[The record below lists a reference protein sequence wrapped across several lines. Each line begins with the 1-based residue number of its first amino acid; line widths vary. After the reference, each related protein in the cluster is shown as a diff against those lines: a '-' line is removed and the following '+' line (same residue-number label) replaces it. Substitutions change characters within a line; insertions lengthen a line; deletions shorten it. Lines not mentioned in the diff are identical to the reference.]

1 MFDLPAA
8 KLISRRQLASILE
21 AHLKLENCLLVKIQI
36 QNMPQIISQHGHKI
50 AKQVSDSVQEI
61 LLEKALPGTVSK
73 VSPALFAML
82 SGDWIHPNTF
92 LGELQDALDT
102 LNRDRNFP
110 FIANIWVGATVA
122 RHRSGRPGLAWFVE
136 ADLALEQAGR
146 KGRPQVFEA
155 IDSEWQAIRNAFARL
170 SDKSQPPEGMHW
182 VYQPI
187 NDAKTGKVFAFEALC
202 RWDLPGIGPIAPS
215 VFVPLAEEFG
225 IVPLIDRWGLESLEG
240 VHEDLFAHGGRCI
253 SFNVSA
259 VTLAADDSFASLVKE
274 LVKRNNACGCELI
287 IELTETALSED
298 RGRIKRQLEQ
308 MRSHG
313 VKIAIDDFGT
323 GSTSLGNVAELPC
336 DFLKVDGSILRSG
349 PAELAIGLLGVAKKM
364 GEVLGAKLI
373 VEGVETLRDLE
384 LVRQVEAEYCQGWYF
399 GQPIDIREDA

>member
-1 MFDLPAA
+1 MFDRPAA

-21 AHLKLENCLLVKIQI
+21 VHLQVDNCLLVKVQI
-36 QNMPQIISQHGHKI
+36 QNMPQIISQHGHKV
-50 AKQVSDSVQEI
+50 AKRVSDSVQEI
-61 LLEKALPGTVSK
+61 LLDKALPGTVSK

-82 SGDWIHPNTF
+82 SGDWMHPNTY
-92 LGELQDALDT
+92 LGELQDSLEA
-102 LNRDRNFP
+102 LNRDGRFP
-110 FIANIWVGATVA
+110 FLANIWVGATVA
-122 RHRSGRPGLAWFVE
+122 RYSSERPGLAWFAE

-146 KGRPQVFEA
+146 KGRPQIFEE
-155 IDSEWQAIRNAFARL
+155 IDSEWQAIRNAFGRL

-202 RWDLPGIGPIAPS
+202 RRDLPGIGPIAPS

-240 VHEDLFAHGGRCI
+240 VHENLFAHGGRCI

-259 VTLAADDSFASLVKE
+259 ITLASDDSFASLVNE
-274 LVKRNNACGCELI
+274 LVKRNNSCGCELI

-298 RGRIKRQLEQ
+298 RGRIRRQLEQ

-313 VKIAIDDFGT
+313 VRIAVDDFGT
-323 GSTSLGNVAELPC
+323 GTTSLGNVAELPC

-349 PAELAIGLLGVAKKM
+349 PAELAAGLLGVAKKM
-364 GEVLGAKLI
+364 ADVLGAKLI
-373 VEGVETLRDLE
+373 IEGVETKRDLE
-384 LVRQVEAEYCQGWYF
+384 LVQQVNADYCQGWYF